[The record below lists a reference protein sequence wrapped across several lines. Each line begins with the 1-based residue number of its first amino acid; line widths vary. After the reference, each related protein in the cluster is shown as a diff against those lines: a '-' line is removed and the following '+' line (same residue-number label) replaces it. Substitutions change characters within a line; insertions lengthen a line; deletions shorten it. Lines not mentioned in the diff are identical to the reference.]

1 MAARTKLE
9 PGEHSIE
16 RAKVREGKRPSGAKF
31 KRLTWSIRLHGAAE
45 PVRKHTEAE
54 GTATDAAVRRKA
66 LAQAE
71 EMLRT
76 NAARVAWKQ
85 GDSFARFIEA
95 EVRPRIEGARNISD
109 TSRTAYLDALG
120 FMLGSCEGHAHS
132 SSLAG
137 LTVFDGTGLDEL
149 TDCLQ
154 EVSRLHGY
162 ETARRCRTVLT
173 GHVMPRLIAKRLITA
188 SPLAG
193 VRIDLTSMAK
203 QKKQG
208 RKGGVA
214 LSLAEFNAV
223 YAHLVGI
230 DPAEGA
236 VEPSRGRWKLDHV
249 IARRR
254 NAIELTLLQMAT
266 GLRLSEARRAWVGL
280 FEVTAEGV
288 AIHVDASIAK
298 GGVPR
303 VAHVLDP
310 RVAER
315 VKTRLRA
322 ARSPEELYAGAPSN
336 AQKAWTL
343 RDANDKLAEL
353 YLEMRTALGID
364 AFETER
370 SHVWRA
376 TLNTMMETTLTAA
389 QRAAQFGHSEKIG
402 NQHYLDDA
410 LDAQQVRR
418 AQLVLAS

>member
-16 RAKVREGKRPSGAKF
+16 RSKVHKETRPSGAKF
-31 KRLTWSIRLHGAAE
+31 KRLVWSVRLHGATGTIRQQTTAAI
-45 PVRKHTEAE
+45 TE
-54 GTATDAAVRRKA
+54 TDAAVRRKA
-66 LAQAE
+66 LERAE
-71 EMLRT
+71 EMLRA
-76 NAARVAWKQ
+76 NAAKVEWKK

-95 EVRPRIEGARNISD
+95 EVRPRIEGAGNIST
-109 TSRTAYLDALG
+109 TSKTAYLDALG
-120 FMLGSCEGHAHS
+120 FMLGDCEGHRHS

-137 LTVFDGTGLDEL
+137 MTVFDGTGLDEL
-149 TDCLQ
+149 TECLQ

-203 QKKQG
+203 AKKQG

-214 LSLAEFNAV
+214 LSLPEFNKV
-223 YAHLVGI
+223 YEYLTTL

-266 GLRLSEARRAWVGL
+266 GLRLSEARRAWIGL
-280 FEVTAEGV
+280 FEETAEGV

-310 RVAER
+310 RVVER
-315 VKTRLRA
+315 VKARLRA

-353 YLEMRTALGID
+353 YLEMRAELGID